1 MLDVRSAPVA
11 RALAGALALG
21 GYAFAITLLAVGFGN
36 GQWPFPGGDVVDY
49 YARAGDA
56 LRTGGQVYG
65 GSPGFFYGPPWTVAF
80 GAVGFFGPGVIHS
93 IILGLDGVALWVI
106 AGGDWR
112 RLGWILWFPLIPFE
126 LAAGQLNLVVAAAI
140 VAAQRGSTWALA
152 AMALAKVWPV
162 LALPRRYWRSFLVAA
177 VAFSI
182 VSLPWLSLWPG
193 WVDALLSRL
202 PHPLGP
208 VVPVPFVFR
217 AVAAAGLLA
226 LQRPWSRALAACI
239 ASPDL
244 YWGQLVVLVA
254 PAVLLFGHGTAEQ
267 PAGQTSG
274 SAPGSGRRPQSTI
287 GTAAHPG
294 LARE

>member
-1 MLDVRSAPVA
+1 MLDLRSAHA
-11 RALAGALALG
+11 GKALSGVLALG
-21 GYAFAITLLAVGFGN
+21 GYACTITLLAVGFGN

-56 LRTGGQVYG
+56 LRSGAQVYG
-65 GSPGFFYGPPWTVAF
+65 GSPGFFYGPPW
-80 GAVGFFGPGVIHS
+80 AVGFAAVGWPGAAWIHAVI
-93 IILGLDGVALWVI
+93 LCLDAVALWVI

-152 AMALAKVWPV
+152 AMALAKIWPV
-162 LALPRRYWRSFLVAA
+162 LALPPRYWRSFVVAA
-177 VAFSI
+177 VAFALI
-182 VSLPWLSLWPG
+182 SLPWLSLWPG
-193 WVDALLSRL
+193 WIETLLSRL

-208 VVPVPFVFR
+208 VVPVPFVVR
-217 AVAAAGLLA
+217 AVAAVALVA
-226 LQRPWSRALAACI
+226 LQRPWSRALAAVI

-254 PAVLLFGHGTAEQ
+254 PLVLLLQSRRQRVRTTDTAPDLDSFRRGNRRGKAAGVGQGTA
-267 PAGQTSG
+267 G
-274 SAPGSGRRPQSTI
+274 
-287 GTAAHPG
+287 
-294 LARE
+294 